1 MKDFMKRFASL
12 NLGLFLFSLGIVLTM
27 NANMGFAPWDV
38 FHKGMANIF
47 NMSIGVASILLGLVI
62 CVLVALAGEKL
73 GLGTL
78 LNMVIIGA
86 LLDLILYLD
95 IIPVMQGFISGTA
108 MMIAG
113 LFTISL
119 GSFFYMGSGFGAGPR
134 DSLMVV
140 LERKTGLSVGVCRAG
155 LESAAVLFGWMMGG
169 PVGLGTVMA
178 AFGIGF
184 CIQVTFS
191 ALKFRTTDVK
201 HETLAETVKS
211 IGRRQ

>member
-155 LESAAVLFGWMMGG
+155 LESADVLFGWMMGG